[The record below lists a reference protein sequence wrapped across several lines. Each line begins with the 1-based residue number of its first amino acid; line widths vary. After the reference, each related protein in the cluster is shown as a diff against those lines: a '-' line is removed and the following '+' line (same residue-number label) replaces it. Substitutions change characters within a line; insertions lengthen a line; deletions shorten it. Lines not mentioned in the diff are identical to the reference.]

1 MEFIYHFLLGQST
14 FFELSEKTVR
24 GYINTFWNSTQCFIS
39 SVFPKWFENTIN
51 VIENLMK
58 ISLSFKLILL
68 KTQHFK
74 WYLTPNQ
81 HISMK
86 VLISNGHMYVPC
98 IKFSCSEFL
107 TKRLNISFL
116 ILMHVWTRRFNIIA
130 FVMLWGFGPYWNEI
144 SEDSL

>member
-1 MEFIYHFLLGQST
+1 MCGIHLPLPAWTEYVLWVKWKNCSWIH
-14 FFELSEKTVR
+14 K
-24 GYINTFWNSTQCFIS
+24 YILKFIS

-74 WYLTPNQ
+74 WYPTPNQ

-144 SEDSL
+144 SEDIL